1 MPRPPIEVSVDQRD
15 FAEFLGKT
23 STLDRK
29 VKASLR
35 KKVREAGQASAK
47 AAQSEVMKPPL
58 HKGKGTRIEG
68 KAQSRGLRSKI
79 SQGIAATISTVSLE
93 KAGVT
98 VKASSKALPA
108 DQKRLLRKYNSERGW
123 RHPSIGAARRIG
135 RAKTL
140 TSSPVAKG
148 GGVFGAYAKANLD
161 IARNTGKWHQQKGRP
176 YFGKVLAA
184 RQPELAKAVTDAVTE
199 ARKQSGLL

>member
-1 MPRPPIEVSVDQRD
+1 MPRPPLEVSADQRD

-29 VKASLR
+29 LKTSLR
-35 KKVREAGQASAK
+35 KKVREAGKEAAEAVQA
-47 AAQSEVMKPPL
+47 EVAKPPL

-79 SQGIAATISTVSLE
+79 AQGIAASIATSSPDT
-93 KAGVT
+93 AGVAI
-98 VKASSKALPA
+98 KASSKALPA
-108 DQKRLLRKYNSERGW
+108 DQKRLLKKYNSERGW

-135 RAKTL
+135 RAKGAL
-140 TSSPVAKG
+140 TRLGVPTKG
-148 GGVFGAYAKANLD
+148 KGAS
-161 IARNTGKWHQQKGRP
+161 ARNGMDILRNTAKWYPQKGRP

-184 RQPELAKAVTDAVTE
+184 RQPQLAEAVTEAVTE
-199 ARKQSGLL
+199 ARKAAGLP